1 MLHSQLVALAQCLN
15 KQEWRNLHLFVASPL
30 HNNREDVQ
38 ALLRYLEHYLPKV
51 KDTHLT
57 KEKAWKKLFPQK
69 PYDDAAMRYLMH
81 LAQQVMQQFIA
92 YQATQNAEIAT
103 QIQLVQFLRQRNAA
117 TKIIEI
123 ELKKTAQL
131 FDKQLLKNSN
141 YYYDKY
147 GFEIEQH
154 EFAISQQ
161 RSSTSGFQELSDALN
176 VYFIAQKLRQGC
188 AALMQRSLNNKE
200 IRIDFLAEVL
210 QYVAQKKEMEDVPL
224 VALFYHSYCSL
235 YDNEDTIH
243 FEKMKRLLFEA
254 AAQFSRSEL
263 REFYLYAI
271 NCCIRRL
278 NAAKVNYIAEVFD
291 IYRKGL
297 KINAL
302 LEGNVLSRFTYNN
315 IVMAGVRMKAFEW
328 TENFIHEYKP
338 FLEEK
343 FRESTFNHVL
353 ATFYFKKKDY
363 TLAMNFLQ
371 NVEFDDILHNL
382 DARRMLLCI
391 YYDLAEFDALD
402 AHLEAFKNYLYRQKD
417 IGYHRENCLNLI
429 RYTRR
434 LLQLDFTNELE
445 INKLVNE
452 IKETT
457 RLVETWWLLEKL
469 AIC

>member
-1 MLHSQLVALAQCLN
+1 MQQSQLLALARCLD
-15 KQEWRNLHLFVASPL
+15 KQEWRDLQLFAASPL

-51 KDTHLT
+51 KDTHLA
-57 KEKAWKKLFPQK
+57 KEMAWKKLFGQK
-69 PYDDAAMRYLMH
+69 PFDDAAMRYLMY
-81 LAQQVMQQFIA
+81 LTQQVMQQFIA
-92 YQATQNAEIAT
+92 YQTAKNDEIAT
-103 QIQLVQFLRQRNAA
+103 QIQLIQYLRQRNAA
-117 TKIIEI
+117 TKIIET
-123 ELKKTAQL
+123 ELKKTT
-131 FDKQLLKNSN
+131 QLLEKQAYRNSD
-141 YYYDKY
+141 YYHNKY
-147 GFEIEQH
+147 GFEIEQY

-161 RSSTSGFQELSDALN
+161 RSATSGFQELSDALN

-188 AALMQRSLNNKE
+188 AALLQRSLNNKE

-210 QYVAQKKEMEDVPL
+210 HYVAQKKEMEDVPL
-224 VALFYHSYCSL
+224 VALFYHSYCAL
-235 YDNEDTIH
+235 ADNEDTIH
-243 FEKMKRLLFEA
+243 FEKMKSLLFDSE
-254 AAQFSRSEL
+254 AQFSRSEL

-278 NAAKVNYIAEVFD
+278 NAAKVNYISEVFD

-297 KINAL
+297 KINIL

-328 TENFIHEYKP
+328 TEKFIHEYKP

-371 NVEFDDILHNL
+371 NVEFDDVLHNL

-391 YYDLAEFDALD
+391 YYDLAEFEALE
-402 AHLEAFKNYLYRQKD
+402 AHLEAFKIYLYRQKD
-417 IGYHRENCLNLI
+417 LGYHRENCLNLI

-434 LLQLDFTNELE
+434 LLQLDFSNELE
-445 INKLVNE
+445 INKLATE

-469 AIC
+469 A